1 MMTVEQAY
9 QYLYFAALIAL
20 AVLIG
25 VMIVRSF
32 IGPRILDRVLSI
44 NMIGTL
50 VITSLAIT
58 SRLLDESY
66 LTDIA
71 LIYAMVSLLSV
82 LVLSAIYLPKDPSES
97 DSDGNVPADA
107 AAAEKTGKLQTDG
120 GVRGTPGTKARKRRS
135 RHRKTGA
142 GSKEIHLT
150 SKGEEDVR

>member
-1 MMTVEQAY
+1 MTIDQAY
-9 QYLYFAALIAL
+9 QTLYTSALLVIAL
-20 AVLIG
+20 LLAVML
-25 VMIVRSF
+25 VRCAMSPG
-32 IGPRILDRVLSI
+32 ITDRILTI

>member
-1 MMTVEQAY
+1 MTVEQAY

-25 VMIVRSF
+25 VMIVRSC

-44 NMIGTL
+44 NMSGTL

-97 DSDGNVPADA
+97 DSDGSAPAD
-107 AAAEKTGKLQTDG
+107 AAAEKTGTLQTDG
-120 GVRGTPGTKARKRRS
+120 GERRTPGTKARKRRG
-135 RHRKTGA
+135 RHKKTGA
-142 GSKEIHLT
+142 VSKEMHLVAE
-150 SKGEEDVR
+150 GEEDVR